1 MEYAIPTMIRVY
13 INHDFESCDLFYH
26 NVCIYLTF
34 TLYLST
40 GAWVGG
46 GGEGEGSGPRELH
59 DMYVILDVHV
69 CTYYTCIHV
78 SYSVGEWTSLA
89 LLPQAGKYLY
99 ISCTCILTG
108 SLKTLHN
115 YCITCSLLS

>member
-1 MEYAIPTMIRVY
+1 MEYAIPTMIHVY
-13 INHDFESCDLFYH
+13 IVKFNHDCESCDLFYH
-26 NVCIYLTF
+26 NVCIIILYLTF

-40 GAWVGG
+40 GAWVGGGG

-78 SYSVGEWTSLA
+78 SYIVYACEA
-89 LLPQAGKYLY
+89 V
-99 ISCTCILTG
+99 
-108 SLKTLHN
+108 
-115 YCITCSLLS
+115 